1 MDRRVTAEA
10 RSLVD
15 LLSIEQHG
23 RLDGRER
30 LASIVF
36 PNGSIASVPP
46 ELSVSV
52 WRGMR
57 DQS

>member
-1 MDRRVTAEA
+1 MTAEA

-30 LASIVF
+30 LASILYA
-36 PNGSIASVPP
+36 NGSIASVPP
-46 ELSVSV
+46 ELSVAV

-57 DQS
+57 DLS